1 MIQAALLLG
10 CVLLSSVVAFP
21 RNTQNGAPPVQ
32 SAVRETESTSNVL
45 SGKILPPP
53 APGTC
58 QVLRNTV
65 PSLAPL
71 PEHLSLLAL
80 KVALEDVGCPAKAQY
95 LQLQLSEVG
104 REDDTKT
111 LVLQSQMRSKEKAI
125 LKGLGGF
132 PGERRRMRRS
142 GTLPETCTDERAWV
156 LHESASFLAELAEK
170 FPSIDVV
177 SEFKASVANV
187 TQKCTIESWEH
198 LEEVR
203 IRMMKSPEIKNAT
216 LSIEDKIY
224 FTSRLAV
231 LLKRVFMSL
240 LLEYFWTYGP
250 QVNFLIAI

>member
-1 MIQAALLLG
+1 MIQAALLLA

-21 RNTQNGAPPVQ
+21 RNAQNGALPVQ
-32 SAVRETESTSNVL
+32 PAVRETESTSNVL
-45 SGKILPPP
+45 SGKILPP

-58 QVLRNTV
+58 QVLLNTV

-80 KVALEDVGCPAKAQY
+80 KVALEDVGCPAEAQY
-95 LQLQLSEVG
+95 LQLQLSEAG
-104 REDDTKT
+104 GEDDTES
-111 LVLQSQMRSKEKAI
+111 LVLQSQMRSKEEV
-125 LKGLGGF
+125 LRGLGGF
-132 PGERRRMRRS
+132 PGELKRVRRS
-142 GTLPETCTDERAWV
+142 GTLPETCTDESAWV

-187 TQKCTIESWEH
+187 TQQCTIESWEH

-231 LLKRVFMSL
+231 LLKRVFMSF
-240 LLEYFWTYGP
+240 LLEYFWSYFG
-250 QVNFLIAI
+250 